1 MMPRVMQ
8 RFKALNSDRIAA
20 ILFAVAVGFAIWL
33 YGVLAHR
40 NDLFPYPQLHA
51 VLIQAQKGLTLIRGQ
66 VKPEDGWFFYRRP
79 AESVPETHTYLP
91 GAVSKAP
98 VLVYGIDEDRKMAI
112 RIIDNEGT
120 VLHQWVID
128 IFALWPETDH
138 IPERDRPKA
147 DPGGEIH
154 GLVITSKGDIVFNF
168 EPFGLIRLDYCGNP
182 VWRLPAFTHHSVER
196 DGDGGF
202 IVSEQDYVAEPG
214 HKDEFGNVETF
225 REYVTFVSA
234 QGKVLERISVN
245 DLLLENGLGGL
256 YYLAA
261 HAPFGLHFGDNDL
274 LHLNDA
280 EIFPADL
287 KPGVFG
293 PGDILVSLRNLNTV
307 IVFNR
312 ATRKIKY
319 AYTGSFVM
327 QHDPDFISGDEI
339 SLFDNHAVVK
349 SDMNRR
355 ERPADVFS
363 RIVILNARD
372 KSERV
377 FFQGSK
383 EVPFFSDIMGKH
395 QWLPNGNLLV
405 TEARW
410 GRVFEL
416 TPDGKLAW
424 EYNNVLDRGIAEG
437 LLGMVLGGLRLPA
450 GLDRQRIAELGRS
463 CASRPVA
470 P

>member
-410 GRVFEL
+410 GRVF
-416 TPDGKLAW
+416 
-424 EYNNVLDRGIAEG
+424 
-437 LLGMVLGGLRLPA
+437 
-450 GLDRQRIAELGRS
+450 
-463 CASRPVA
+463 
-470 P
+470 